1 MIEVQEMAKFERIET
16 GIEGLYVV
24 KPTVFGDN
32 RGFFMESWNK
42 KEFEEIGLDME
53 FVQDNHSRSRKG
65 VLRGLHFQTLHPQG
79 KLVRVVK
86 GSVYDVAVD
95 LRKSSKTFGK
105 YYGIELTE
113 ENKLMFYIPEGFA
126 HGYLAL
132 TQEVEFLYKATNY
145 YSPEYESGIIWNDE
159 DINIEW
165 PFEKYGIKKED
176 LILSEKDKKLQR
188 FKEYTGEIQ

>member
-42 KEFEEIGLDME
+42 KEFEEIDLDME

-95 LRKSSKTFGK
+95 LRKGSSTFGK
-105 YYGIELTE
+105 YYGAILSE
-113 ENKLMFYIPEGFA
+113 ENKLMFYISEGFA
-126 HGYLAL
+126 HGFLVL
-132 TQEVEFLYKATNY
+132 SDEVDFLYKATDY
-145 YSPEYESGIIWNDE
+145 YYPQYEAGIVWNDE
-159 DINIEW
+159 DININW
-165 PFEKYGIKKED
+165 PFEEYGIVEP
-176 LILSEKDKKLQR
+176 ILSEKDKKLPTFR
-188 FKEYTGEIQ
+188 EYFGIE

>member
-95 LRKSSKTFGK
+95 LRKGSPTFGK
-105 YYGIELTE
+105 YYGAILSE

-126 HGYLAL
+126 HGFLVL
-132 TQEVEFLYKATNY
+132 SDEVDFLYKATDY
-145 YSPEYESGIIWNDE
+145 YYPQYEAGIVWNDE
-159 DINIEW
+159 DININW
-165 PFEKYGIKKED
+165 PFEEYGIVEP
-176 LILSEKDKKLQR
+176 ILSEKDRKLPTFR
-188 FKEYTGEIQ
+188 EYFGIE